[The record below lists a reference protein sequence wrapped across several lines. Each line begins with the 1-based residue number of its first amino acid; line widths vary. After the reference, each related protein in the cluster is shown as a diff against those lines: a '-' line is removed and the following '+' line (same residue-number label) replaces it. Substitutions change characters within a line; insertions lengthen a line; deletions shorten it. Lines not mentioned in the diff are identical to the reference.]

1 VAGTPR
7 CVSPSKT
14 INIKQFAADA
24 GARTGAFFTPLE
36 VVDVLIRSQA
46 REIFAR
52 SHALASPA
60 DEAGRLRVMVEAG
73 KADA

>member
-1 VAGTPR
+1 MAGIPR
-7 CVSPSKT
+7 YVSPSKT

-24 GARTGAFFTPLE
+24 GARTGAFFKPLE

-46 REIFAR
+46 REIFAS

-60 DEAGRLRVMVEAG
+60 DEAGRFRVMVEVG
-73 KADA
+73 RADA